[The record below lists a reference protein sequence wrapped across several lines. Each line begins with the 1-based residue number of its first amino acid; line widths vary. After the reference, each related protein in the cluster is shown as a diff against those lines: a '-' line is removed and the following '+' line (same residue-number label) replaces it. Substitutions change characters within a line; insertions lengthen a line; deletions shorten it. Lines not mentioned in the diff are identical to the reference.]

1 MLGQLPLENSGWR
14 VGVGELGLESWG
26 WRPGFREL
34 GLESWVWM
42 VGASQS
48 FHRGLRAGWGAPPLP
63 PPNRPGGRN
72 RPWGRKAR
80 SYEALIT
87 HALFLDRLK
96 CKREIVIK
104 VRRPKT

>member
-1 MLGQLPLENSGWR
+1 MGAELGMLGQLPLENSGWR

-63 PPNRPGGRN
+63 PPPIVR
-72 RPWGRKAR
+72 
-80 SYEALIT
+80 E
-87 HALFLDRLK
+87 D
-96 CKREIVIK
+96 EIVHGDERLAPMK
-104 VRRPKT
+104 PSSRMHSS